1 MSAQKANLEI
11 LPLGVQVALG
21 LGLIALAAFPF
32 VGTDFYTQ
40 MVTRMM
46 IMAIF
51 AMSLD
56 LLQGVTGLVSLGHAA
71 YFGLAGYAL
80 AFLTPQGEAVS
91 LWWTLPV
98 AVLASGLAALIIG
111 FFVVRTHGIYFIMVT
126 MAFAQMVFY
135 LFFDNKVL
143 GGSDGLYINFKPA
156 ADIFGWVPFD
166 LENKRTLYY
175 FTLAA
180 VLGVYAFL
188 RRLLWS
194 PFGRALAGIRVN
206 EHRMRAMGFGTFGY
220 KLAAFTLAG
229 ALAGL
234 AGYLWGAQTGYI
246 NPELMGFHM
255 SAHAIMMVILGG
267 MGNFAGAIV
276 GAFAF
281 EYLLH
286 VFKDLPQ
293 VGSVN
298 LGKHWQLWMGLFI
311 VLLVTAFWVW
321 SSVSVNVRS
330 RPMSEVLL
338 SAKNLTKRFGG
349 LAAVNDVS
357 LELVRNHIHAVI
369 GPNGAGK
376 STLTNLLSGDLPPT
390 TGSVTLGGH
399 DVTGWSPEK
408 ISARGLGRSY
418 QKTNI
423 FLPFSVWENVRLAAQ
438 SREPHTF
445 RLISRATDFVAVNA
459 RTERAIELSGLKDR
473 RSSIAGTISHGE
485 QRQLEIAMTLA
496 TEPQV
501 VLLDEP
507 LAGMGTV
514 EAERM
519 VALLLAIKKD
529 HGILLVE
536 HDMDAVFALA
546 DRLTVMVNGQV
557 IASGTPAEIR
567 ADAGVQAAY
576 LGEEH

>member
-1 MSAQKANLEI
+1 MSAQQANLEV
-11 LPLGVQVALG
+11 LPVSIKLVLGISLVAL
-21 LGLIALAAFPF
+21 LAFPF
-32 VGTDFYTQ
+32 VGTPFYTE

-98 AVLASGLAALIIG
+98 AVLASGMAALIIG
-111 FFVVRTHGIYFIMVT
+111 FFVVRTQGIYFIMVT

-143 GGSDGLYINFKPA
+143 GGSDGLYINFKPSA
-156 ADIFGWVPFD
+156 AIFGWVPFD
-166 LENKRTLYY
+166 LDSKRTLYY

-180 VLGVYAFL
+180 LLMTYVFL
-188 RRLLWS
+188 RRLLFS
-194 PFGRALAGIRVN
+194 PFGRTLSGIRVN
-206 EHRMRAMGFGTFGY
+206 EHRMRAMGYGVFGY
-220 KLAAFTLAG
+220 KLAAFSVAG

-234 AGYLWGAQTGYI
+234 AGYLWGTQSGYI

-311 VLLVTAFWVW
+311 VLLVTFAP
-321 SSVSVNVRS
+321 R
-330 RPMSEVLL
+330 
-338 SAKNLTKRFGG
+338 
-349 LAAVNDVS
+349 
-357 LELVRNHIHAVI
+357 
-369 GPNGAGK
+369 
-376 STLTNLLSGDLPPT
+376 
-390 TGSVTLGGH
+390 
-399 DVTGWSPEK
+399 
-408 ISARGLGRSY
+408 
-418 QKTNI
+418 
-423 FLPFSVWENVRLAAQ
+423 
-438 SREPHTF
+438 
-445 RLISRATDFVAVNA
+445 
-459 RTERAIELSGLKDR
+459 
-473 RSSIAGTISHGE
+473 
-485 QRQLEIAMTLA
+485 
-496 TEPQV
+496 
-501 VLLDEP
+501 
-507 LAGMGTV
+507 
-514 EAERM
+514 
-519 VALLLAIKKD
+519 
-529 HGILLVE
+529 GILGLFE
-536 HDMDAVFALA
+536 KFMK
-546 DRLTVMVNGQV
+546 RKG
-557 IASGTPAEIR
+557 ASNE
-567 ADAGVQAAY
+567 
-576 LGEEH
+576 